1 MWKWLKSLDSLLLS
15 IFTLHG
21 LYIYN
26 FSTSVYTFDQ
36 LRYKNK
42 SYRNDNMT
50 LTCGVLNV
58 SMVSDDTYLW
68 SVECFNG
75 FSGLHINNNSLYN
88 DNMTLTCG
96 VLNVSMVSAVSI
108 STTIPWYD
116 TYLWSVECFYGF
128 SGLHIN
134 NNSLIW
140 HLLVECWMFQWFQ
153 MTLTCGVLNV
163 SMVSAVSI
171 STIIPCTMIIWHL
184 LVECWMFQWFQRSP
198 YQQ

>member
-1 MWKWLKSLDSLLLS
+1 
-15 IFTLHG
+15 
-21 LYIYN
+21 
-26 FSTSVYTFDQ
+26 
-36 LRYKNK
+36 
-42 SYRNDNMT
+42 MT

-68 SVECFNG
+68 SVECFYG

-108 STTIPWYD
+108 STIIPWYD

-153 MTLTCGVLNV
+153 MTLTCGVLNI

-184 LVECWMFQWFQRSP
+184 LVECWMFQWFQWSP

>member
-42 SYRNDNMT
+42 SYR
-50 LTCGVLNV
+50 
-58 SMVSDDTYLW
+58 
-68 SVECFNG
+68 
-75 FSGLHINNNSLYN
+75 N

-163 SMVSAVSI
+163 SMVSDDTYLWSVE
-171 STIIPCTMIIWHL
+171 CFNGFRWHL
-184 LVECWMFQWFQRSP
+184 LVECWMFLWFQRSP

>member
-1 MWKWLKSLDSLLLS
+1 MVF
-15 IFTLHG
+15 IFTIFPLQFTH
-21 LYIYN
+21 LIN
-26 FSTSVYTFDQ
+26 SDIKT
-36 LRYKNK
+36 K

-108 STTIPWYD
+108 ST
-116 TYLWSVECFYGF
+116 
-128 SGLHIN
+128 
-134 NNSLIW
+134 
-140 HLLVECWMFQWFQ
+140 
-153 MTLTCGVLNV
+153 
-163 SMVSAVSI
+163 
-171 STIIPCTMIIWHL
+171 IIP
-184 LVECWMFQWFQRSP
+184 
-198 YQQ
+198 